1 MTTTVVLGAQWGD
14 EGKGKLVDIL
24 AQDADVCARCQGG
37 NNAGHTIVVNGTTF
51 DFHLLPSG
59 LINPSCISVIG
70 NGVVIHLPSFFKEL
84 EKLEKKGISDP
95 TGRLFV
101 SDRCHI
107 VLDFHQV
114 IDGLKELELRGSNSD
129 LGTTKKGIGP
139 AYSSK
144 ATRSGLRMH
153 HLLNFEEFK
162 AKYLVALAN
171 KKKRF
176 GDFEHDAE
184 AELDLLKV
192 FSRQTKKYRKLF
204 PKLNRL

>member
-37 NNAGHTIVVNGTTF
+37 NNAGHTIVVNDTMF

-59 LINPSCISVIG
+59 LINPSCVSVIG
-70 NGVVIHLPSFFKEL
+70 NGVVVHIPSLFNEL
-84 EKLEKKGISDP
+84 ESLKKKGIADP

-101 SDRCHI
+101 SDRSHI
-107 VLDFHQV
+107 VLDFHQI
-114 IDGLKELELRGSNSD
+114 IDGLKESELRGSNSD

-144 ATRSGLRMH
+144 ATRSGLRIH
-153 HLLNFEEFK
+153 HLFNFEEFK
-162 AKYLVALAN
+162 IKYRTSLAN
-171 KKKRF
+171 KRKRF
-176 GDFEHDAE
+176 GNFEHDAE
-184 AELDLLKV
+184 AELESLEV
-192 FSRQTKKYRKLF
+192 
-204 PKLNRL
+204 N